1 MMKETKDVVVLIAKI
16 GNALGQSLEDKK
28 FTWEDLVAFG
38 PVLAAFPA
46 ALANISDLPAEFAA
60 ANDADREELAN
71 TFCTEFAITQAE
83 AEVAVEKAIA
93 VAVAVWN
100 LIK

>member
-1 MMKETKDVVVLIAKI
+1 MMTETKDVVILVAKI
-16 GNALGQSLEDKK
+16 GNAIGKSLEDKK
-28 FTWEDLVAFG
+28 FDWEDLVAFG

-46 ALANISDLPAEFAA
+46 ALAKCSDIPAELAA

-71 TFCTEFAITQAE
+71 AFCTEFNIPQAA
-83 AEVAVEKAIA
+83 AEVAVEKAIQ